1 MGEAMKPHLSNCAWL
16 QRNFQLGD
24 RLGLVRIDVL
34 PGFSGGRVDGRFPG
48 CVVSVLQQVGL
59 LLCKRVFLRSRMQC
73 TPQDPAFP
81 GRISCFEKGD
91 RKLVIVEVRQKD
103 GSVYGKCVGKRE
115 RRA

>member
-34 PGFSGGRVDGRFPG
+34 PGFSGSRVDGRFPG

-59 LLCKRVFLRSRMQC
+59 LLCKRVFLSEQNAVHSLG
-73 TPQDPAFP
+73 P
-81 GRISCFEKGD
+81 
-91 RKLVIVEVRQKD
+91 
-103 GSVYGKCVGKRE
+103 SVSWHDFLL
-115 RRA
+115 